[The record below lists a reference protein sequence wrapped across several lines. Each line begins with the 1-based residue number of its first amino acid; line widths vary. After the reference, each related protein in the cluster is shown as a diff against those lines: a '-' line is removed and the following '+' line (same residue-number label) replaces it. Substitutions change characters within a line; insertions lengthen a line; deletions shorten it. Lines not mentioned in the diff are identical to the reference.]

1 MGINFY
7 HTRLTSFYFL
17 NETGMRIILNK
28 WDRVGM
34 GAINPK
40 PVPLSFLVVSALV
53 AMSLGFHEFPPCLL
67 PQVVHA
73 PPRYILLDYLVY
85 VKYEPP
91 KKTGF
96 KLIDN

>member
-1 MGINFY
+1 MRIY
-7 HTRLTSFYFL
+7 HTRPAPFNFL
-17 NETGMRIILNK
+17 NGTGMRIVLNK
-28 WDRVGM
+28 RDRVEM
-34 GAINPK
+34 GAIDPK
-40 PVPLSFLVVSALV
+40 PAPLAFLVVSAAL

-73 PPRYILLDYLVY
+73 PPRYILLDYLVH

>member
-1 MGINFY
+1 MRIY
-7 HTRLTSFYFL
+7 HTHPVPFNFL
-17 NETGMRIILNK
+17 NGTGMEIVLNK
-28 WDRVGM
+28 WDKIGM
-34 GAINPK
+34 VATDPK
-40 PVPLSFLVVSALV
+40 PAPLSFLVVSAAL

-73 PPRYILLDYLVY
+73 PPRYILLDYLVH